1 MKAAGIAAAAVLLAG
16 CQNANEN
23 IGNEPDKNTGN
34 VVNEEEAEVDTEDD
48 EENNGGEEGEEKGD
62 ENESLSMTEA
72 DTEDWN
78 VEVILDNLESPWAV
92 TFGENTTYITSREGY
107 MIEAE
112 NGETE
117 QVDVETSEPVL
128 QAGEGGLLGFEL
140 YDEQEAFLYYTY
152 ENGEAYANR
161 IVRAERT
168 GEAWEEADILLDNI
182 EGASIHNGG
191 RLALGPDGMLYAT
204 AGDADVPEWSQD
216 EERYAGSILRMT
228 IDGDVPEDNPMEDS
242 YIYSYG
248 HRNPQGLAWNTEE
261 ELYSSEHGATGRDE
275 INRIE
280 PGNNYGWPVIE
291 GDETEEG
298 METPEIHSGEDTWAP
313 SGAAFLEDE
322 FVTAGLRGE
331 GLYVFD
337 EEAEEI
343 HLTFE
348 GEGRLRDVKMH
359 EEALY
364 VLTNNTDGRG
374 SPREGDDKLLRL
386 TLD

>member
-16 CQNANEN
+16 CQNGNEN

-48 EENNGGEEGEEKGD
+48 EENEGGEEGQQEG
-62 ENESLSMTEA
+62 NESFSMTEA
-72 DTEDWN
+72 GTEDWN

-92 TFGENTTYITSREGY
+92 TFDENTTYITSREGY

-117 QVDVETSEPVL
+117 QVDVETSDPVL
-128 QAGEGGLLGFEL
+128 QTGEGGLLGFEL
-140 YDEQEAFLYYTY
+140 YEEQKAFLYYTY

-168 GEAWEEADILLDNI
+168 ADAWEETDVLLDNI

-191 RLALGPDGMLYAT
+191 RLALGPDDMLYAT

-228 IDGDVPEDNPMEDS
+228 IDGEVPEDNPMEDS
-242 YIYSYG
+242 YIYSSG

-261 ELYSSEHGATGRDE
+261 ELYSSEHGAVGKDE

-348 GEGRLRDVKMH
+348 GEGRLRDVKIH

-374 SPREGDDKLLRL
+374 TPREGDDKLLRL
-386 TLD
+386 TLN